1 MKLQRAFRVGTAASF
16 IGFASVTAFPGFTS
30 VGDTQTLPT
39 PSANVSVFA
48 TGFNNPRGLTFG
60 PDGNLYVAEGGI
72 GGTNSTV
79 GICTQVPA
87 PIGPYTGSPTGGRI
101 SKVTSAG
108 VRSTVTDA
116 LPSDQT
122 AATQGSLVSGV
133 ASIAFVGNS
142 MYALEAGA
150 GCSHGVS
157 SAPNGVYKVDTLYGT
172 ASLIANLGSFESAN
186 PTKTIEPDDFEPDGT
201 WYSMINVNGTLYAV
215 DPNHGEIDMIN
226 PATGVVT
233 RLADISA
240 TQGHIVPTSV
250 AYNAGSFFVGN
261 LGTFPI
267 TPGSE
272 KILQITPSGSV
283 TVAATGLTTVVGV
296 AFDRFG
302 QMYALETATNAGLP
316 GPTNLGTGMI
326 VKVSS
331 TGSPQ
336 TIASGLTF
344 PTGMTFGPDGNIYVS
359 QTGFGLPSG
368 AGQVLKVTVP
378 QGIPLSASVAGSAGR
393 GAGNRYTAI
402 AN

>member
-1 MKLQRAFRVGTAASF
+1 MTLQRVLRLATAASF

-30 VGDTQTLPT
+30 VGETQTLPT
-39 PSANVSVFA
+39 PSSNVSVFA

-60 PDGNLYVAEGGI
+60 PDGTLYVAEGGL

-79 GICTQVPA
+79 GMCTQVPSPA
-87 PIGPYTGSPTGGRI
+87 GPYTGSPTGGRI
-101 SKVTSAG
+101 SKVSSAG

-116 LPSDQT
+116 LPSSQT
-122 AATQGSLVSGV
+122 SPALGSLISGV

-150 GCSHGVS
+150 GCSHGVLNT
-157 SAPNGVYKVDTLYGT
+157 ANGVYKVDPLYGT
-172 ASLIANLGSFESAN
+172 ATLIANLGSFEMAN
-186 PTKTIEPDDFEPDGT
+186 PTKTIEPGDFEPDGT
-201 WYSMINVNGTLYAV
+201 WYSMIAINGILYAV
-215 DPNHGEIDMIN
+215 DPNHGEIDQVN
-226 PATGVVT
+226 PATGAIT

-250 AYNAGSFFVGN
+250 AYNAGNFFVGN

-272 KILQITPSGSV
+272 KILQITSSGTV

-302 QMYALETATNAGLP
+302 QMYALESATNAGLP
-316 GPTNLGTGMI
+316 GPTNVGTGMI
-326 VKVSS
+326 VKVTS
-331 TGSPQ
+331 TGSLQ

-359 QTGFGLPSG
+359 QAGFGLPTG

-378 QGIPLSASVAGSAGR
+378 GIPLSASLAGSAGH
-393 GAGNRYTAI
+393 GAGNRYAAI